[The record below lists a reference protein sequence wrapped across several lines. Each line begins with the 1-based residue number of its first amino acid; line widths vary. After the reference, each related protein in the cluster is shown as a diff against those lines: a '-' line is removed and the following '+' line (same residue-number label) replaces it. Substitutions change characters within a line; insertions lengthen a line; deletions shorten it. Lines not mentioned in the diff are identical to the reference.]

1 MTAPGEIDL
10 HTFAD
15 GRLVK
20 VAGGTSLYIPVQI
33 YPGTKLATLIGEKNA
48 KALVAAHGGEIIE
61 VPLGR
66 KRSRHPERQSI
77 VRTLLTRQ
85 ALRPGGFA
93 DLSRSPPDGCQI
105 AVSDTGAFCVIAQ
118 LQHPVSQ

>member
-85 ALRPGGFA
+85 LSDQEVSRTFHVHRRTVARLRYRIRELFA
-93 DLSRSPPDGCQI
+93 
-105 AVSDTGAFCVIAQ
+105 
-118 LQHPVSQ
+118 